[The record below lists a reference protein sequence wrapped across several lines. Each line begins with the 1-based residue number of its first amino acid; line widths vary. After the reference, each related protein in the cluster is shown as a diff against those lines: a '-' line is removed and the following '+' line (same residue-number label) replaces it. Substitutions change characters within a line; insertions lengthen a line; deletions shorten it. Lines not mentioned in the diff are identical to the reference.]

1 VPLLSLSLPLPLPLS
16 MSLSLSLSLRRIRP
30 RPNLDL
36 SRFRPP
42 LLRTHARDNE
52 EHTLATGL
60 TMISSDN
67 CALFSHPRQNLSD
80 GL

>member
-1 VPLLSLSLPLPLPLS
+1 

>member
-1 VPLLSLSLPLPLPLS
+1 MPLLSLSLPLPLPLS